1 MPIPKETLG
10 LLKDNRYKLTPQRKA
25 VLRVLT
31 ASDVHLTPA
40 AIYERVVRRYPRISL
55 VTVYRTL
62 NILAELGLVCEV
74 RTGANSKSYVA
85 GNQEH
90 HGHLICNRCGRVAD
104 FTGYDIDELVQ
115 HLSSESS
122 YQVLDH
128 RLDLY
133 GLCPECAARG

>member
-1 MPIPKETLG
+1 MPIPKENLA

-25 VLRVLT
+25 IMRILT
-31 ASDVHLTPA
+31 ASPEHLTPA
-40 AIYERVVRRYPRISL
+40 AIYARVVRRNPRFSL

-90 HGHLICNRCGRVAD
+90 HGHLICNKCGRVVD
-104 FTGYDIDELVQ
+104 FTGHSLEDLEKKLGDEFGYRI
-115 HLSSESS
+115 S
-122 YQVLDH
+122 DH
-128 RLDLY
+128 RLDFY
-133 GLCPECAARG
+133 GHCPDCADSA